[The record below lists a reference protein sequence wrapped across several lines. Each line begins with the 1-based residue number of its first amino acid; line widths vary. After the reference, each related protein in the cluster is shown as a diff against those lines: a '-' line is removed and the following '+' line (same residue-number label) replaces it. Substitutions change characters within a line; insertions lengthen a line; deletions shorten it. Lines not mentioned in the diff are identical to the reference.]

1 MCSCSTKVTDRQT
14 DRQTDKIDD
23 MQSQYRTLFT
33 AQWRSKKGVIFRIEN
48 WIKLKITAFQMNENL
63 IEIKMKSGQLKNE
76 IFKG

>member
-1 MCSCSTKVTDRQT
+1 
-14 DRQTDKIDD
+14 